1 MTQKELISETAKS
14 LDMTKVQTE
23 QLLNATSE
31 LIIQALLDGKS
42 VMIQNF
48 GTLEVKQK
56 RARFRAPQDGCTYAY
71 APEIASQFQSQS
83 ELERGTEER
92 INDGRRKDYNSRST
106 ESDSQANRDR
116 GSASKRIP
124 QPTHCY
130 YQRWTSER

>member
-31 LIIQALLDGKS
+31 LIVQALLDGKS

-56 RARFRAPQDGCTYAY
+56 NERVTVHPKTGVLTLTPPKLQVNFKANPNLK
-71 APEIASQFQSQS
+71 E
-83 ELERGTEER
+83 ELK
-92 INDGRRKDYNSRST
+92 N
-106 ESDSQANRDR
+106 A
-116 GSASKRIP
+116 
-124 QPTHCY
+124 
-130 YQRWTSER
+130 

>member
-1 MTQKELISETAKS
+1 MMTQKELISETAKS

-56 RARFRAPQDGCTYAY
+56 NERVTVHPKTGVRTLTPPKLQVNFKANPNLK
-71 APEIASQFQSQS
+71 E
-83 ELERGTEER
+83 ELK
-92 INDGRRKDYNSRST
+92 N
-106 ESDSQANRDR
+106 A
-116 GSASKRIP
+116 
-124 QPTHCY
+124 
-130 YQRWTSER
+130 

>member
-31 LIIQALLDGKS
+31 LIVQALLAGKS

-56 RARFRAPQDGCTYAY
+56 NERVTVHPKTGVRTLTPPKLQVNFKANPNLK
-71 APEIASQFQSQS
+71 E
-83 ELERGTEER
+83 ELK
-92 INDGRRKDYNSRST
+92 N
-106 ESDSQANRDR
+106 A
-116 GSASKRIP
+116 
-124 QPTHCY
+124 
-130 YQRWTSER
+130 

>member
-31 LIIQALLDGKS
+31 LIVQALLDGKS

-56 RARFRAPQDGCTYAY
+56 NERVTVHPKTGVRTLTPPKLQVNFKANPNLK
-71 APEIASQFQSQS
+71 E
-83 ELERGTEER
+83 ELK
-92 INDGRRKDYNSRST
+92 NV
-106 ESDSQANRDR
+106 
-116 GSASKRIP
+116 
-124 QPTHCY
+124 
-130 YQRWTSER
+130 

>member
-31 LIIQALLDGKS
+31 LIVQALLEGKS

-56 RARFRAPQDGCTYAY
+56 NERVTVHPKTGVRTLTPPKLQVNFKANPNLK
-71 APEIASQFQSQS
+71 E
-83 ELERGTEER
+83 ELK
-92 INDGRRKDYNSRST
+92 N
-106 ESDSQANRDR
+106 A
-116 GSASKRIP
+116 
-124 QPTHCY
+124 
-130 YQRWTSER
+130 

>member
-31 LIIQALLDGKS
+31 PIVQALLDGKS

-56 RARFRAPQDGCTYAY
+56 NERVTVHPKTGVRTLTPPKLQVNFKANPNLK
-71 APEIASQFQSQS
+71 E
-83 ELERGTEER
+83 ELK
-92 INDGRRKDYNSRST
+92 N
-106 ESDSQANRDR
+106 A
-116 GSASKRIP
+116 
-124 QPTHCY
+124 
-130 YQRWTSER
+130 

>member
-56 RARFRAPQDGCTYAY
+56 NERVSVHPKTGVRTLTPPKLQVNFKANPNLK
-71 APEIASQFQSQS
+71 E
-83 ELERGTEER
+83 ELK
-92 INDGRRKDYNSRST
+92 N
-106 ESDSQANRDR
+106 A
-116 GSASKRIP
+116 
-124 QPTHCY
+124 
-130 YQRWTSER
+130 

>member
-31 LIIQALLDGKS
+31 LIVQALLDGKS

-56 RARFRAPQDGCTYAY
+56 NERVTVHPKTGVRTLTPPKLQVNFKANPNLK
-71 APEIASQFQSQS
+71 E
-83 ELERGTEER
+83 EL
-92 INDGRRKDYNSRST
+92 KNS
-106 ESDSQANRDR
+106 
-116 GSASKRIP
+116 
-124 QPTHCY
+124 
-130 YQRWTSER
+130 

>member
-31 LIIQALLDGKS
+31 QIVQALLDGKS

-56 RARFRAPQDGCTYAY
+56 NERVTVHPKTGVRTLTPPKLQVNFKANPNLK
-71 APEIASQFQSQS
+71 E
-83 ELERGTEER
+83 ELK
-92 INDGRRKDYNSRST
+92 N
-106 ESDSQANRDR
+106 A
-116 GSASKRIP
+116 
-124 QPTHCY
+124 
-130 YQRWTSER
+130 